1 MDFICLASKTEAAD
15 KGCFVTTTARV
26 LWHFLLPAA
35 ACVVFSVPC
44 LSLTKPLFHT
54 VQQCE
59 TMQIQNAGEDLF
71 FPSDSHFHGSW
82 PIRSEPKLHFKSF
95 HLAHD
100 FQTRSEPWDCQG
112 WVGYPLSKDYRH
124 CCRLLVPVSPPHQSL
139 SFTSFIRAIAT
150 IERIVLKE
158 TSDTL
163 TVYSKRQDSCQ

>member
-1 MDFICLASKTEAAD
+1 MLSHNHCSSFMTVLITRGYVCGVQCTLFITDKAIVSHCAAVWSNANTE
-15 KGCFVTTTARV
+15 CRWRSF
-26 LWHFLLPAA
+26 
-35 ACVVFSVPC
+35 
-44 LSLTKPLFHT
+44 
-54 VQQCE
+54 
-59 TMQIQNAGEDLF
+59 F

-112 WVGYPLSKDYRH
+112 WVGYPLSEDYRH